1 MIFERDY
8 SSTALAVRSLKHF
21 QIGASRL
28 FSVLSDPGSWN
39 QDVTPRILSKSAPEK
54 IVYSFE
60 GKERATISL
69 VNWNSELTE
78 LQLQIEAFSE
88 LDSVAEQ
95 EKYWTSVL
103 DSVANRLGQQQL
115 VVASGPAK
123 INLYFAVGR
132 FLKNG
137 YHEVA
142 SCYHAL
148 SLRERVATSLTGS
161 FSIGL
166 SGPYGNLSDSS
177 IPTDQSNLVFRA
189 AKALADLSPAVSPE
203 LVEFHIHKEIPVA
216 GGMAGGSADAAAALV
231 AVNEIFGA
239 SLDGELA
246 SVGKGLGADVPFAL
260 EGGTQIGLGV
270 GDRLTKVDTESIF
283 HFVVTPSSS
292 GLSTPQVYKQLDIL
306 RIQEGIDVSSLE
318 APEVPDE
325 LIEAIKSGDPLALA
339 PLMAN
344 DLERAAIS
352 LLPELKQT
360 LTAGLKA
367 GALRSMISGS
377 GPSVIHLTRDRL
389 DAELVANR
397 LSKAGFPSIACF
409 SSLSGTRLE
418 K

>member
-8 SSTALAVRSLKHF
+8 SSTALAVRSLEHF
-21 QIGASRL
+21 QIGATRL
-28 FSVLSDPGSWN
+28 FSVLSDPASWN
-39 QDVTPRILSKSAPEK
+39 QDLTPRILSKSAPEK
-54 IVYSFE
+54 IVYSFD
-60 GKERATISL
+60 GKERATISF
-69 VNWNSELTE
+69 VSWSSELTE
-78 LQLQIEAFSE
+78 LQIQIESFSDLE
-88 LDSVAEQ
+88 SLSAQ
-95 EKYWTSVL
+95 ERYWSTVL
-103 DSVANRLGQQQL
+103 DSVSKRLGQSEL
-115 VVASGPAK
+115 VVASSPAK
-123 INLYFAVGR
+123 VNLYFAVGR

-148 SLRERVATSLTGS
+148 SLRERVATSLAQS
-161 FSIGL
+161 FSIEL
-166 SGPYGNLSDSS
+166 SGPYGGPLGSG
-177 IPTDQSNLVFRA
+177 IPTDESNLVYRA
-189 AKALADLSPAVSPE
+189 TTALAGLSTAVRPE

-231 AVNEIFGA
+231 AVNELFSA
-239 SLDGELA
+239 SLDGELTD
-246 SVGKGLGADVPFAL
+246 VGKGLGADVPFAL
-260 EGGTQIGLGV
+260 QGGTQIGLGV
-270 GDRLTKVDTESIF
+270 GDRLTKVDTDSIF
-283 HFVVTPSSS
+283 HLVVTPNSS

-318 APEVPDE
+318 VPEVPAE

-352 LLPELKQT
+352 LLPELEKT
-360 LTAGLKA
+360 LSAGLKA

-397 LSKAGFPSIACF
+397 LNQAGFPSIACF